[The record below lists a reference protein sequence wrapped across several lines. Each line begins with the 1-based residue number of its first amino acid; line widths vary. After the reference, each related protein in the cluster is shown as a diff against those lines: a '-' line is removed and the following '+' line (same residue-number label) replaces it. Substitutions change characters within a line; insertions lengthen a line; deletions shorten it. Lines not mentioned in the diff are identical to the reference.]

1 MDHHNQYWL
10 NWGSI
15 HERWIEKSFPSRKG
29 VNWGENGRRHQ
40 SVSLD
45 LARLSIRVSIPPA
58 ASASIIFSS
67 LTTPPSHS
75 WIIER
80 FGLGIC
86 WTLFTII
93 GYHFLSLKQRKE
105 MFLLVFFRASGK
117 YGLYLHPQYNVT
129 VKMQNCHKECQRG
142 NSGNVRTTD
151 WVEAWWKWEKGKFKL
166 ELGPMKVSSTRATR
180 EGGDRLCADVHWDSF
195 SKTRLSGGRGS
206 EWHSAPPPPV
216 F

>member
-1 MDHHNQYWL
+1 MDHHVQYWL

-67 LTTPPSHS
+67 LTTQPPHS

-80 FGLGIC
+80 FDLGIC
-86 WTLFTII
+86 WTLFRL
-93 GYHFLSLKQRKE
+93 LSLKQRKE
-105 MFLLVFFRASGK
+105 MFFDKKSSGVFWSMVKIWIIYILNTMWQWRCK
-117 YGLYLHPQYNVT
+117 TVT
-129 VKMQNCHKECQRG
+129 KSVSEGIQEM
-142 NSGNVRTTD
+142 S
-151 WVEAWWKWEKGKFKL
+151 
-166 ELGPMKVSSTRATR
+166 ELRIG
-180 EGGDRLCADVHWDSF
+180 
-195 SKTRLSGGRGS
+195 
-206 EWHSAPPPPV
+206 
-216 F
+216 

>member
-1 MDHHNQYWL
+1 MVDGSSKKQYWL

-45 LARLSIRVSIPPA
+45 LARLSIRVSIPPP

-86 WTLFTII
+86 WTL

-129 VKMQNCHKECQRG
+129 VKMQNCHEECQWG

-151 WVEAWWKWEKGKFKL
+151 WVEAWWK
-166 ELGPMKVSSTRATR
+166 
-180 EGGDRLCADVHWDSF
+180 
-195 SKTRLSGGRGS
+195 
-206 EWHSAPPPPV
+206 
-216 F
+216 